1 MFGRPTRRLWPPS
14 DSFRRRVPRCVDR
27 GSCSVPRVNT
37 LVPRVPAAEFRLSVT
52 RALRDQLIES
62 LAKIEPAPLARDLL
76 DQLESRGGVYE
87 LFDEEV
93 LVYIGKSNHDLPGRL
108 NQHRIKLGGR
118 VGDLLERVTFKCV
131 YVDEDLH
138 AVSAETLLIDAYRA
152 QQQAVW
158 NTNGFGNKDP
168 GQQRDTSEVKAAH
181 FDALNPIDLDQAVA
195 IRLPDSPV
203 TVNDMLW
210 AVKSALP
217 YNFRFD
223 QVTATKRDLEAL
235 LASIDEGDFE
245 TVRTAREWFEW
256 LAGALPESWT
266 LVALPGY
273 VIGYPNRPATRIPSR
288 IGTWSRDG
296 DTVTFTAHEAA
307 LAAGAVAVE
316 PEPEAT

>member
-1 MFGRPTRRLWPPS
+1 MNS
-14 DSFRRRVPRCVDR
+14 
-27 GSCSVPRVNT
+27 
-37 LVPRVPAAEFRLSVT
+37 LVPKVPAADFRLSVT

-62 LAKIEPAPLARDLL
+62 LATIEPAPLVRELI
-76 DQLESRGGVYE
+76 DQLEPRGGVYE
-87 LFDEEV
+87 LFDDEV

-108 NQHRIKLGGR
+108 NQHGTKLGGR
-118 VGDLLERVTFKCV
+118 VGGLLDRVTFKCV

-181 FDALNPIDLDQAVA
+181 FDALYPIDLDQPVAVT
-195 IRLPDSPV
+195 LPEAPV
-203 TVNDMLW
+203 SVNDMLW
-210 AVKSALP
+210 AVKAALP

-223 QVTATKRDLEAL
+223 QTAATKRDLEAL
-235 LASIDEGDFE
+235 AASIDTGDFE
-245 TVRTAREWFEW
+245 TVRTARGWFEW

-288 IGTWSRDG
+288 IGSWSRDG
-296 DTVTFTAHEAA
+296 DTVTFQPHEAA
-307 LAAGAVAVE
+307 LAAGAVKVDDLSADV
-316 PEPEAT
+316 